1 MDELEARLNGLV
13 GNAPPGMQP
22 NTTVTGGVPYQ
33 PPQHHQQPPQ
43 QHHQQPPQQQQQ
55 TPQYP
60 VNLAMPGP
68 GGATVQAMS
77 HQPNPG
83 SGGQLRDGVYY
94 PPQYQQHQPPPPQYT
109 APPGQQQ
116 PPQAPPRQPP
126 PQQAQQQ
133 QPEQYQPP
141 PQQAPGRPKKPGSKP
156 RKGESEESW
165 RERCAKYPEELRQWE
180 ARKAAER
187 GESPPPQQ
195 QQQQQQQPPAQQAPS
210 FQHQPPAQQAPSF
223 QHQPPVN
230 TQPTEGFPQLLK
242 RFREDCAKI
251 GVTVNHVS
259 CS

>member
-33 PPQHHQQPPQ
+33 PPQQHHQQPPQQHHHQQPPQ
-43 QHHQQPPQQQQQ
+43 QHHQQPPQQQQ

-109 APPGQQQ
+109 SPPGQQ
-116 PPQAPPRQPP
+116 PPP
-126 PQQAQQQ
+126 PQYTSPPAQQA

-141 PQQAPGRPKKPGSKP
+141 PQQPQGRPKKPGSKP
-156 RKGESEESW
+156 RKDESEESW

-195 QQQQQQQPPAQQAPS
+195 QQLPVQQPPT
-210 FQHQPPAQQAPSF
+210 QQAPSF